1 MNLTIPTDFMPD
13 VASSTTSMIG
23 SLAAPAAL
31 IIGVLLALI
40 VVEYLVGIARKDEGG
55 V

>member
-1 MNLTIPTDFMPD
+1 MTLEIPSNFLTSI
-13 VASSTTSMIG
+13 ASSTTSMIG
-23 SLAAPAAL
+23 SLSGVATL

>member
-1 MNLTIPTDFMPD
+1 MIIELPTGFLAS

-23 SLAAPAAL
+23 SVSGVATL

-40 VVEYLVGIARKDEGG
+40 VVEYLVGIARKDEP
-55 V
+55 VV

>member
-1 MNLTIPTDFMPD
+1 MTLDIPSGFLTS
-13 VASSTTSMIG
+13 VASSTTAMIG
-23 SLAAPAAL
+23 SLSGIAAL
-31 IIGVLLALI
+31 IIGVLLALL